1 MLITVQAPEE
11 KIDFRC
17 VTRLRPLRAIATS
30 VCTLLLVVPITFRV
44 FVETKILTFVSFRAS
59 QVFFSKQEYAFTYKK
74 ILIHHFIV
82 NFHA

>member
-1 MLITVQAPEE
+1 MLLITAQAPEE

-30 VCTLLLVVPITFRV
+30 VCTLLLVVLITFRV

-59 QVFFSKQEYAFTYKK
+59 QVSLANKNTHLHIKK
-74 ILIHHFIV
+74 S
-82 NFHA
+82 